1 MEKYNC
7 IIVDDEPLAVEAVEL
22 LLENYPDFNIVA
34 KCSDALSAFSALNEF
49 RVDLMFLDIQ
59 MPKITGVEFLKNLK
73 HPPKVI
79 FTTAYS
85 EYALEGFELDVIDY
99 LLKPISDERF
109 MKAIDKFY
117 RITKNSG
124 LELLNKKAEENKA
137 GAIFLRVDRKTHRVN
152 PENIYYVESMK
163 DYVKVITENEVL
175 ITKSNIGKFL
185 EILPEGKFIRIHK
198 SYIINLNKFT
208 SYDNSCVTIM
218 GKELP
223 FGYTYKENFLIK
235 VSRNN

>member
-1 MEKYNC
+1 MKKYNC

-34 KCSDALSAFSALNEF
+34 KCSDALSAFGALNEF

-109 MKAIDKFY
+109 MKAIDKFC

-124 LELLNKKAEENKA
+124 SESLHEKVDENKA
-137 GAIFLRVDRKTHRVN
+137 GAIFIRVDRKTHRVN
-152 PENIYYVESMK
+152 PEDIYYVESMK
-163 DYVKVITENEVL
+163 DYVKVFTGNAVL

-185 EILPEGKFIRIHK
+185 EKLPVEKFIRIHK
-198 SYIINLNKFT
+198 SYIINLDKFT
-208 SYDNSCVTIM
+208 SYDNSGITIM

-223 FGYTYKENFLIK
+223 FGYTYKENFLTR
-235 VSRNN
+235 VSHDN